1 MLLLLILT
9 LIGAAVFGKTSNT
22 SSKIKRPKT
31 FIKTSPIGTEVER
44 EKYSKDLVSITLGNI
59 KVEPHIKFI
68 SVFKKDAS
76 GNWVYHKYI
85 PRGQKSNQTF
95 DTGRR
100 YTLTVDV
107 ISDYACVYIKLN
119 GSGVESYDLKE

>member
-1 MLLLLILT
+1 MLLLLILS
-9 LIGAAVFGKTSNT
+9 LIGAAVFTGTASNPT
-22 SSKIKRPKT
+22 KIKKPKT
-31 FIKTSPIGTEVER
+31 FIKTSPIGTEIER
-44 EKYSKDLVSITLGNI
+44 EKYSKDLVSVTLGNI

-68 SVFKKDAS
+68 SVFKKDVS
-76 GNWVYHKYI
+76 GSWVYHKYI

-95 DTGRR
+95 NTGRR

-107 ISDYACVYIKLN
+107 IAGYACIYIKLN